1 MSEPEPY
8 SLHHT
13 LRGYESPVNCV
24 SFSPTGDFLATGSE
38 DGSLRIWDP
47 SNGKDLASLN
57 VGSSILCIV
66 WDPIRRKR
74 LFFGCQ
80 NGTVAFLDNFGN
92 SKVGVSVVAGSD
104 QIEIL
109 WRHLPSLSRLELKEG
124 KRMHFVLM
132 VILVMWEY
140 LSAQRSILRG
150 RYPQTVRLLFHTI
163 RYICFNSLSQAV
175 TRLFQSSRS
184 QGLFPKPHPILILG
198 WERDHWR
205 SSRVARG

>member
-38 DGSLRIWDP
+38 DGCLRIWDP
-47 SNGKDLASLN
+47 SSGKDLASLN

-92 SKVGVSVVAGSD
+92 SKVGVSVIANSN

-109 WRHLPSLSRLELKEG
+109 WRHLLSLFRLESKEG
-124 KRMHFVLM
+124 KHMHFALM
-132 VILVMWEY
+132 VTLIMWEY
-140 LSAQRSILRG
+140 LLVQRSILRG
-150 RYPQTVRLLFHTI
+150 RYPQTVRLLFRTI
-163 RYICFNSLSQAV
+163 LYICLTLLSQAV
-175 TRLFQSSRS
+175 TRPFRFSRS
-184 QGLFPKPHPILILG
+184 QGLFPKPHPILTLG
-198 WERDHWR
+198 WERDHWH